1 MDYVRPIDWAHAQ
14 IQREGD
20 YRGQILYTG
29 ESCVVIATKVP
40 PHVDG
45 PPRHRHP
52 SDQTYFVLQGQLN
65 IELGREVK
73 AAAPHSVVFI
83 PAGLPHHNWNE
94 GDEDEV
100 HLEVIAPGVLPIQA
114 LASPTESPDST
125 GPSGFVREPDP
136 GKLTGQGFAL
146 DWLVNREL
154 GAHHAA
160 LYLAEV
166 PPAATTPPMHV
177 HEFDQFYF
185 VVEGKLSVEVGLDRF
200 DAEPNT
206 LVVLPAGVPH
216 RQWNEQGTPER
227 HLTVLAP
234 EPALPHSAS
243 HPWDVAVEL
252 TVTGQH
258 IG

>member
-1 MDYVRPIDWAHAQ
+1 MDYARPVEWGSAQ

-20 YRGQILYTG
+20 YRGQILYSG
-29 ESCVVIATKVP
+29 ESCVIIATKVP

-45 PPRHRHP
+45 PPRHRHS
-52 SDQTYFVLQGQLN
+52 SDQTYVVLQGQLH
-65 IELGREVK
+65 IELGREAR
-73 AAAPHSVVFI
+73 AATPPSAVFI

-100 HLEVIAPGVLPIQA
+100 HLEVIAPGVLPIHP
-114 LASPTESPDST
+114 LASPTESTESS
-125 GPSGFVREPDP
+125 GPGGFVREHDP
-136 GKLTGQGFAL
+136 ARLSGPGFGL
-146 DWLVNREL
+146 DWLANREL

-166 PPAATTPPMHV
+166 APGATGPPLHV

-185 VVEGKLSVEVGLDRF
+185 VLEGTLSIEVGLARF

-216 RQWNEQGTPER
+216 RQWNEHGATER

-234 EPALPHSAS
+234 EPALPHSAAR
-243 HPWDVAVEL
+243 PWDVAVEL